1 MYGKNQC
8 ARKYKIVQFSKR
20 ETMKKIIL
28 INFFTLLFTM
38 VFATIIHG
46 QQRPSQRS
54 FASVMNQVKQK
65 QLARDKMLQ
74 QIKQATP
81 SNNAAQNVIELRPSA
96 GNPPQQAAQQRSQ
109 TVPKTKQPVI
119 NKQQVEVKKE

>member
-1 MYGKNQC
+1 
-8 ARKYKIVQFSKR
+8 
-20 ETMKKIIL
+20 MKKIIL
-28 INFFTLLFTM
+28 ANFFTLLITM

-54 FASVMNQVKQK
+54 FASVMNQVTQK

-81 SNNAAQNVIELRPSA
+81 LNNAAPNAIELRPST
-96 GNPPQQAAQQRSQ
+96 GSSPQQAAAQQRSQ

-119 NKQQVEVKKE
+119 NKQQGEVKKE